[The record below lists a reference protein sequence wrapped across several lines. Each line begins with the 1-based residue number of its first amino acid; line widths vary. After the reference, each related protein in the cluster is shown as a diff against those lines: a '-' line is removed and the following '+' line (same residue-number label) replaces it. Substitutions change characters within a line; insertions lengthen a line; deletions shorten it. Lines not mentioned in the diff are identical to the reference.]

1 MLREETVEL
10 LRRFGVA
17 ADPSKDEQHL
27 VDADIIKRMID
38 AAEVDIDDAVL
49 EVGPGSGNI
58 TLHLAEM
65 AHSVYVVEKNPK
77 FIPILRER
85 LRDLR
90 NVEVVEGDALIV
102 ELPAFDKVV
111 SNLPYSISEAFIQ
124 RLTRRSFKASSLLVS
139 TSFAGVLLAGEGDAE
154 YSRLTFSSNLFFD
167 VELVEQVPPS
177 AYYPEPKTPTSLLV
191 LRPRQV
197 SSSAEAV
204 MRGVMLRGDKKLKNA
219 LMDAVIA
226 ASPAYGTP
234 STKRTAK
241 KYVEK
246 LEIGKEAETRVAR
259 LPLRILVRVY
269 TGLRLLI

>member
-17 ADPSKDEQHL
+17 ADPSKDEQHP
-27 VDADIIKRMID
+27 VDADVVKRMID
-38 AAEVDIDDAVL
+38 AADAGTDDAVL
-49 EVGPGSGNI
+49 EVGPGAGNI
-58 TLHLAEM
+58 TLRLAER
-65 AHSVYVVEKNPK
+65 AHMVYAVEKNPK
-77 FIPILRER
+77 FIPILMER
-85 LRDLR
+85 LGGLR

-124 RLTRRSFKASSLLVS
+124 RLTRRSFKAASLLVS

-154 YSRLTFSSNLFFD
+154 YSRLSFSSNLFFD
-167 VELVEQVPPS
+167 VKLVEQVPPS
-177 AYYPEPKTPTSLLV
+177 AYYPEPKTSTSLLS

-197 SSSAEAV
+197 SSSAESV
-204 MRGVMLRGDKKLKNA
+204 MRGVILRGDKKLKNA

-241 KYVEK
+241 KYAEK
-246 LEIGKEAETRVAR
+246 LEIGKEAEARVAR
-259 LPLRILVRVY
+259 LPLRILERVY
-269 TGLRLLI
+269 GGLRLLI

>member
-1 MLREETVEL
+1 MLREETLEL

-17 ADPSKDEQHL
+17 ADPSKDEQHI
-27 VDADIIKRMID
+27 VDADVVRRMID
-38 AAEVDIDDAVL
+38 AAEVGTDDVVL
-49 EVGPGSGNI
+49 EVGPGTGNI
-58 TLHLAEM
+58 TLRLAER
-65 AHSVYVVEKNPK
+65 AHMVYAIEKNPK

-85 LRDLR
+85 LRDL

-124 RLTRRSFKASSLLVS
+124 RLMRRSFKAASILVS
-139 TSFAGVLLAGEGDAE
+139 SSFARVLLAGEGDAG

-167 VELVEQVPPS
+167 AELVEQVPPS
-177 AYYPEPKTPTSLLV
+177 AYYPEPNTTTSLLS
-191 LRPRQV
+191 LRPKRV

-226 ASPAYGTP
+226 ASSEHGTP
-234 STKRTAK
+234 STKRAAK

-246 LEIGKEAETRVAR
+246 LEIGREAEARVAR
-259 LPLRILVRVY
+259 LPLRSLERVRE
-269 TGLRLLI
+269 GLRSLI

>member
-177 AYYPEPKTPTSLLV
+177 AYYPEPKTSTSLLS

-197 SSSAEAV
+197 SSSAESV

-241 KYVEK
+241 KYAEK
-246 LEIGKEAETRVAR
+246 LEIGKEAEARVAR
-259 LPLRILVRVY
+259 LPLRILERVY
-269 TGLRLLI
+269 GGLRLLI

>member
-27 VDADIIKRMID
+27 VDADIIKHMID

-58 TLHLAEM
+58 TLRLAER
-65 AHSVYVVEKNPK
+65 AHRVYAVEKNPK
-77 FIPILRER
+77 FIPILMER
-85 LRDLR
+85 LGGLR

-124 RLTRRSFKASSLLVS
+124 RLTRRSFKAASLLVS
-139 TSFAGVLLAGEGDAE
+139 TSFAGALLAGEEDAE
-154 YSRLTFSSNLFFD
+154 YSRLSFSSNLFFD

-177 AYYPEPKTPTSLLV
+177 AYYPEPKMSTSLLS

-197 SSSAEAV
+197 SSSAEAII
-204 MRGVMLRGDKKLKNA
+204 RGIMLRGDKKLKNA
-219 LMDAVIA
+219 LIDAVIA
-226 ASPAYGTP
+226 ASPVYGTP

-241 KYVEK
+241 KYAEK
-246 LEIGKEAETRVAR
+246 LEIGKEAEARVAR
-259 LPLRILVRVY
+259 LPLRILEKVY
-269 TGLRLLI
+269 GGLRLLI

>member
-17 ADPSKDEQHL
+17 ADPSKDEQHI
-27 VDADIIKRMID
+27 VDADIVKRMID
-38 AAEVDIDDAVL
+38 AADAGTDDAVL

-58 TLHLAEM
+58 TLRLAER
-65 AHSVYVVEKNPK
+65 AHMVYAVEKNPK

-111 SNLPYSISEAFIQ
+111 SNVPYSISEAFIQ
-124 RLTRRSFKASSLLVS
+124 RLTRRSFKAASLLVS
-139 TSFAGVLLAGEGDAE
+139 TSFAGILLAGEGDAE

-177 AYYPEPKTPTSLLV
+177 AYYPEPKTSTSLLS

-219 LMDAVIA
+219 LIDAVIA

-241 KYVEK
+241 KYAEK
-246 LEIGKEAETRVAR
+246 LEIGKEAEARVAR
-259 LPLRILVRVY
+259 LPLRILERVY
-269 TGLRLLI
+269 GGLRLLI

>member
-1 MLREETVEL
+1 MLREETLEL

-17 ADPSKDEQHL
+17 ADPSKDEQHI
-27 VDADIIKRMID
+27 VDADVVRRMID
-38 AAEVDIDDAVL
+38 AAEVGTDDAVL
-49 EVGPGSGNI
+49 EVGPGTGNI
-58 TLHLAEM
+58 TMRLAER
-65 AHSVYVVEKNPK
+65 AHMVYAIEKNPK

-85 LRDLR
+85 LRDL

-124 RLTRRSFKASSLLVS
+124 RLMRRSFKAASILVS
-139 TSFAGVLLAGEGDAE
+139 SSFARVLLAGEGDAG

-167 VELVEQVPPS
+167 VGLVEQVPPS
-177 AYYPEPKTPTSLLV
+177 AYYPEPNTSTSLLS
-191 LRPRQV
+191 LRPKRV

-226 ASPAYGTP
+226 ASSEHGTP
-234 STKRTAK
+234 STKRAAK

-246 LEIGKEAETRVAR
+246 LEIGREAEARVAR
-259 LPLRILVRVY
+259 LPLRSLERVHE
-269 TGLRLLI
+269 GLRSLI